1 MSEHAPV
8 SSPGL
13 GASVAVR
20 RACAEDV
27 PGVVI
32 AVQELLLELGSVPPP
47 AAAFERVACELSD
60 GAGAGAVL
68 VAQAGEQLVGVLAAS
83 WQLALHVPG
92 RYATIQD
99 LWVDPA
105 WRRRA
110 VGAQLIDALLELAR
124 ARGLSRIEV
133 GLPREDFPRLAAT
146 ASFYRRNGFESL
158 GPRMRRAL
166 S

>member
-1 MSEHAPV
+1 MSAPTPGGSPRRAAPV
-8 SSPGL
+8 
-13 GASVAVR
+13 AIR

-27 PGVVI
+27 PGAVI
-32 AVQELLLELGSVPPP
+32 AVQKLLLELGSTPPP
-47 AAAFERVACELSD
+47 AEAIERVARELIDD
-60 GAGAGAVL
+60 GSAGAVL

-110 VGAQLIDALLELAR
+110 VGAQLIAALLELAR

-133 GLPREDFPRLAAT
+133 GLPREDFPQLAAT
-146 ASFYRRNGFESL
+146 AAFYRRNGFESL